1 MTDVTGRA
9 LQLLALLQ
17 ARSVWSAAELSEEL
31 GVTTRTVRRDVERL
45 RTLGYPIEA
54 SPGHGGGYR
63 LGAGKAIPP
72 LLLSAEEATA
82 VAIGLR
88 LATACGID
96 DLGQP
101 ALRALT
107 TLDRVL
113 PPQVRGDV
121 AAISEV
127 LDVSISR
134 PAAVASPVLV
144 TLARAVRDLSQLRVD
159 YERRDGYRSTR
170 RLEPYRVVSVDG
182 RWYLFAYDL
191 EREDWRT
198 FRLDRMHEVRASTF
212 RYRPRPTPENI
223 EEYVRDSLSAR
234 PAGYQARVRFARPRA
249 EVAPLIP
256 ELVGRVEA
264 DGEDACILS
273 MGSTDARWTALHLA
287 HLGLPIEVLEPPE
300 LHDEITALGA
310 WFADRT

>member
-17 ARSVWSAAELSEEL
+17 ARSVWSAADLSEEL
-31 GVTTRTVRRDVERL
+31 GVTPRSVRRDVDRL

-72 LLLSAEEATA
+72 LLLSTEEATA
-82 VAIGLR
+82 VAVGLR
-88 LATACGID
+88 LATVCGID

-113 PPQVRGDV
+113 PPQARGDV
-121 AAISEV
+121 TAISEV
-127 LDVSISR
+127 LDVSASR
-134 PAAVASPVLV
+134 RSAVASPVLV
-144 TLARAVRDLSQLRVD
+144 LLARAVRDQHQLRVD
-159 YERRDGYRSTR
+159 YERRDGFRSTR

-182 RWYLFAYDL
+182 RWYLFAHDL

-198 FRLDRMHEVRASTF
+198 FRLDRMHDVRASTF

-223 EEYVRDSLSAR
+223 EEYVRSSLASA
-234 PAGYQARVRFARPRA
+234 PAGHQARVRFARPRS

-256 ELVGRVEA
+256 EMVGSVEA
-264 DGEDACILS
+264 DGEDACILTI
-273 MGSTDARWTALHLA
+273 GSSDPRWTALHLA

-300 LHDEITALGA
+300 LQEEITALGA